1 MRREHTMDSIYSF
14 IKSYIPSS
22 KRDPKE
28 DFLTQILAWTLINIP
43 EFKQDYIQF
52 FNKHIDTPVLMD
64 FSEDSILIETQY
76 TNESGYID
84 MLIREENSGFIIE
97 HKIDSSL
104 SPNQIDKYKK
114 AIEKQYNGTFY
125 TVLITTTHMQHRQEA
140 DINLIWA
147 DIHDFIL
154 GKIDGYENHE
164 HFLLK
169 QLSDYLKQQGL
180 GRMDPIN
187 LEHILGYF
195 PGMQLENNLDKIFE
209 RLSGT
214 DWPAHWQNIKGSK
227 TESFLPTF
235 KKKRWG
241 RKGID
246 FYNSWDPGIFAGVIM
261 DGTDHRLLPSDESQ
275 GPDFVVILEYDYEK
289 NNDEITEKRNNFL
302 WSSNFLELNK
312 RLKLNSGSFEYLPE
326 LEGSPWRVIVLRKPL
341 KDVLL
346 GTSTTDEQ
354 ISAMK
359 DSICEGINL
368 LTQDDL
374 LGK

>member
-1 MRREHTMDSIYSF
+1 MDSLYSF

-28 DFLTQILAWTLINIP
+28 DFLTQILAWTLINITD
-43 EFKQDYIQF
+43 FKRDYIQF
-52 FNKHIDTPVLMD
+52 LNTHLKSPILTNV
-64 FSEDSILIETQY
+64 SEDSVLVETQY

-84 MLIREENSGFIIE
+84 MLIREGNSGFIIE
-97 HKIDSSL
+97 HKIDSPL
-104 SPNQIDKYKK
+104 SPDQIAKYKK
-114 AIEKQYNGTFY
+114 AIEKQYSGTFY
-125 TVLITTTHMQHRQEA
+125 TVLITTTHMQQTQEA

-147 DIHDFIL
+147 DVYDFIL
-154 GKIDGYENHE
+154 SKIDGYENSE
-164 HFLLK
+164 YFLLK

-209 RLSGT
+209 RLSGI
-214 DWPAHWQNIKGSK
+214 DWQSHCQNIKDWQ
-227 TESFLPTF
+227 TEFLSPTF

-246 FYNSWDPGIFAGVIM
+246 FYNCWDPGVFAGVIM
-261 DGTDHRLLPSDESQ
+261 DGSDHSLMPADESQ
-275 GPDFVVILEYDYEK
+275 GPDFVVILEYEYEK
-289 NNDEITEKRNNFL
+289 NNVDITEKRNKFL

-312 RLKLNSGSFEYLPE
+312 RLKINSGSFEYLPV

-346 GTSTTDEQ
+346 GTSTTEEQ

-374 LGK
+374 LKK